1 MKVNQNGNFQEKKM
15 QDELEILRHSTSHIL
30 AQAVKRLF
38 PQAKLGIGPPTKDGF
53 YYDFD
58 IDGELLS
65 ENLSRIKEEMKKI
78 IKEDLPFE
86 KQEVSKEE
94 AKKIF
99 KERKEPYKLEKLKD
113 IEDNKV
119 TLYKQGEFIDLC
131 RGPHLKSTGE
141 VKFFTLLSIAGA
153 YWRGKEEN
161 PMLTRVYGTSFF
173 TKEDL
178 DKYIQKIE
186 EAKKRDHR
194 KLGKELKIFEIFP
207 ELGPGLAVYHHNG
220 SILRDIIERF
230 EKEEHLKRGYKL
242 VSTPHISKAEL
253 WKKSG
258 HLDFYRENM
267 YVFESEG
274 EEYVLKPMNCPG
286 HIMVY
291 KSAQRSY
298 RDLPLRLFELG
309 TVYRREESGVL
320 QGLLRLRGF
329 TQDDAHIFCMP
340 SQVVDEVREVLKFA
354 LFMMHTFELG
364 YRITLSTRPLK
375 YIGSLSSWETA
386 TNALKRALE
395 EEDLDFEVAPGEGA
409 FYGPKI
415 DIQVED
421 ALGRLWQGPTIQVDF
436 NLPERF
442 NLTYI
447 SSGGEKK
454 QVVMI
459 HRVVLGAIDRFLGV
473 LIEHVGGK
481 FPVWLAPV
489 QVKVL
494 TITEK
499 EIPFAKEIYD
509 KMKSENIRVELDSE
523 NEMLGYKVRKAQLE
537 KVPYMVIIGKKEAEK
552 GLLTIRK
559 RNGEN
564 LKNLS
569 LENFI
574 SMIKEEVAKRK

>member
-1 MKVNQNGNFQEKKM
+1 MKVNQNGNFQEKKT

-99 KERKEPYKLEKLKD
+99 KERKEPYKLELLKD

-421 ALGRLWQGPTIQVDF
+421 AL
-436 NLPERF
+436 N
-442 NLTYI
+442 
-447 SSGGEKK
+447 K
-454 QVVMI
+454 
-459 HRVVLGAIDRFLGV
+459 
-473 LIEHVGGK
+473 
-481 FPVWLAPV
+481 
-489 QVKVL
+489 
-494 TITEK
+494 
-499 EIPFAKEIYD
+499 
-509 KMKSENIRVELDSE
+509 
-523 NEMLGYKVRKAQLE
+523 
-537 KVPYMVIIGKKEAEK
+537 
-552 GLLTIRK
+552 
-559 RNGEN
+559 
-564 LKNLS
+564 
-569 LENFI
+569 
-574 SMIKEEVAKRK
+574 